1 MSAAPALTSCFT
13 HACCGGI
20 AVSIADDAVGI
31 AEAAALEGDAGEQS
45 PRLLRMSYGAVSLP
59 DDAVCL
65 CIPQRRGSVYVQS
78 YRHFS
83 SIFGLAFTELLA
95 EHP

>member
-1 MSAAPALTSCFT
+1 MSAAPALTNCFD

-20 AVSIADDAVGI
+20 AVSIADDAVCI

-65 CIPQRRGSVYVQS
+65 CIPQRRGSIRLRSNRQL
-78 YRHFS
+78 S
-83 SIFGLAFTELLA
+83 SVFGFAFTELLV
-95 EHP
+95 EQP